1 MSDSEMFYFSHM
13 KVNFERAKN
22 LVKKDMNFFIQVRS
36 QKIEDERFNSLKT
49 YRITCNHDKLCDCIF
64 LQRAVLITTE
74 SEFGM
79 FRVFQTRTDF
89 VIFQRVPPKYLS
101 PGPA

>member
-1 MSDSEMFYFSHM
+1 MFYFSHM
-13 KVNFERAKN
+13 KVNFERFKN
-22 LVKKDMNFFIQVRS
+22 LVKMWSFFILVQLRS
-36 QKIEDERFNSLKT
+36 QKIEDESFNSLKT

-89 VIFQRVPPKYLS
+89 VIFQRVPPKYLT
-101 PGPA
+101 PGLA